1 MRLLSLYFIHFYK
14 VRFHLENTM
23 SCSLPSV
30 KWFFRSITDDV
41 TKLPS
46 SFRSL
51 EALEDNVHLTV
62 LGGFYGSLYGAFL
75 VFILV
80 THTHLSHF
88 VADVFVEVFERTTS
102 DSSHQPPKKMLPWCH
117 DISNQSILP
126 R

>member
-1 MRLLSLYFIHFYK
+1 M
-14 VRFHLENTM
+14 RFHLENAM
-23 SCSLPSV
+23 SCSMPSA
-30 KWFFRSITDDV
+30 KCILLFFTDDV
-41 TKLPS
+41 VKLPS

-75 VFILV
+75 IFILV

-102 DSSHQPPKKMLPWCH
+102 DSSHQPRKKM
-117 DISNQSILP
+117 
-126 R
+126 